1 MKKTILIIDNYDS
14 FTYNLSHIISKQ
26 IKNTCI
32 IIKRN
37 QDLSLKTIQADAL
50 VISPGPMTPRK
61 SGLCFKMIK
70 KYQKKPILGICLG
83 MQMINE
89 FFKGK
94 TKPSKI
100 PTHGSQVK
108 VSHQKSLLFTKVPQ
122 VFLACRYNSLCAN
135 PLSTSLK
142 ATAFSQKEVMVLE
155 HPTHPIVGIQ
165 FHPESFLT
173 PFGFKIIKNFFT
185 YYAKDFFS

>member
-14 FTYNLSHIISKQ
+14 FTYSLSHLINKQ

-32 IIKRN
+32 VIKRN
-37 QDLSLKTIQADAL
+37 RDFSLKTIQADAL
-50 VISPGPMTPRK
+50 VISPGPMTPKK
-61 SGLCFKMIK
+61 SGLCLKIIK

-83 MQMINE
+83 MQIINE

-94 TKPSKI
+94 TNFSKT

-108 VSHQKSLLFTKVPQ
+108 VSHQKSLFFSKIPK

-135 PLSTSLK
+135 PISTSLK
-142 ATAFSQKEVMVLE
+142 TTAFSQKEVMALE
-155 HPTHPIVGIQ
+155 HPVHPIVGIQ

-173 PFGFKIIKNFFT
+173 PFGFRMIKNFFT
-185 YYAKDFFS
+185 YYAKDFFN